1 MVDIVLLVGKLV
13 FLALMYLFLFA
24 AIRAGLGMV
33 SAGSTRAEGRPLAL
47 VVANGPREIAGV
59 RVPLT
64 ARVSIGRAADADLV
78 IGDDFISTQ
87 HAAVTPTPRGPVL
100 EDLGSTNGT
109 VLNGRKLSG
118 PAALSAGDV
127 VQLGT
132 VRLKVE
138 RL

>member
-33 SAGSTRAEGRPLAL
+33 SGATKRHDARPLAL
-47 VVANGPREIAGV
+47 VVAAGPREIAGV

-64 ARVSIGRAADADLV
+64 ARVAIGRAADADLV
-78 IGDDFISTQ
+78 IADDFISSH

-100 EDLGSTNGT
+100 EDVGSTNGT
-109 VLNGRKLSG
+109 VLNGRKLGG
-118 PAALSAGDV
+118 PAALAVGDI